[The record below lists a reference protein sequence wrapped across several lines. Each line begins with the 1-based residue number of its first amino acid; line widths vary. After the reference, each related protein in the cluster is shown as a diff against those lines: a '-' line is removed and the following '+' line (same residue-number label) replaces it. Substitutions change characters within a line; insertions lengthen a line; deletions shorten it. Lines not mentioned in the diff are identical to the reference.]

1 MLAAKENR
9 ARDKER
15 VTGALIMELAL
26 FQQLEQALCCLS
38 QAELFP
44 PAHLCQIHSKL
55 LQFTTPRRGHQAPAI
70 GRLGSGQ
77 RMRWLPDLR

>member
-44 PAHLCQIHSKL
+44 LAQLCQIHSKL
-55 LQFTTPRRGHQAPAI
+55 LRFSHQAPAI